1 MKVEKA
7 LEQRMDHLTDQ
18 IEQHRENNEDWKQ
31 SLKEKLLK
39 LINQNKID
47 TKMSE
52 LQYREKN

>member
-1 MKVEKA
+1 MEKA